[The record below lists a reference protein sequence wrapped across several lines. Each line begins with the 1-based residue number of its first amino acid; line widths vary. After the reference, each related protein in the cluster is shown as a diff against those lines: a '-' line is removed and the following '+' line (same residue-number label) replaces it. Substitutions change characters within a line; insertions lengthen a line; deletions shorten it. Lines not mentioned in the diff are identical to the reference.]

1 MNKLDKLIKWQ
12 FESHINMTN
21 EHALMEV
28 STYKNIPIRRET
40 HTKYRNGKVGKCEVI
55 YWTPKN
61 PKNYN
66 TLEELLRYID
76 MRGDRNE
83 CR

>member
-12 FESHINMTN
+12 FESHINMTK

-40 HTKYRNGKVGKCEVI
+40 HTKYRNGKPGKSEVI

>member
-40 HTKYRNGKVGKCEVI
+40 HTKYRNGNPGKSEVI
-55 YWTPKN
+55 YWTPEN

-66 TLEELLRYID
+66 TLEELLRYIN